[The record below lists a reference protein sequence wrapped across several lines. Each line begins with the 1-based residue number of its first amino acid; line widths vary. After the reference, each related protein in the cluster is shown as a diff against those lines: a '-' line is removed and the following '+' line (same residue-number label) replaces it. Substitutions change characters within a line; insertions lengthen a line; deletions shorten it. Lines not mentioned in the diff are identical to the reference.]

1 MKIDGCVLVLTEN
14 EIKYKMNL
22 NQSNL
27 DSDLNK
33 ILIPKL
39 KLK

>member
-27 DSDLNK
+27 DIAAIFK
-33 ILIPKL
+33 
-39 KLK
+39 